1 MSKHSASGSPAA
13 AAAQAAP
20 AAPPAGPEST
30 VSAAWSPAWAAL
42 ASPPEDCITAGS
54 GSPASPARSTSRR
67 R

>member
-30 VSAAWSPAWAAL
+30 VSAACAPAWAAL
-42 ASPPEDCITAGS
+42 ARPPEDCITAGS
-54 GSPASPARSTSRR
+54 GNPASPARSTSRR